1 MISIVLEDIYT
12 LFIIYHRDNEPKYV
26 RKIIIFAWPG
36 FIALLFLVILRYGRS
51 TCFRTCK

>member
-12 LFIIYHRDNEPKYV
+12 LIIIYHRDNEPKYV

-36 FIALLFLVILRYGRS
+36 FIALLFLVILKYGRS